1 MPVLIRPATIT
12 DIPAIQKIAR
22 ETWPVA
28 FGDILSAGQIA
39 YMLEMM
45 YSMAALTAQ
54 IEHKGHVFHLACED
68 ATPIGYVS
76 HECNYQDTNKTKIH
90 KIYLLPHA
98 QGKGGGAALIDAV
111 KQIAM
116 AKKQSALTLNV
127 NKYNNALGFYRRL
140 GFVVAGE
147 EDIDI
152 GNGFLMEDFIL
163 DMPLAPLA

>member
-1 MPVLIRPATIT
+1 MPVQIRPATIT

-28 FGDILSAGQIA
+28 FGNILSTGQIA

-45 YSMAALTAQ
+45 YSTAALNTQ
-54 IEHKGHVFHLACED
+54 IEHKGHVFHLARENE
-68 ATPIGYVS
+68 TPLGFVS
-76 HECNYQDTNKTKIH
+76 HELNYQHINKTKIH
-90 KIYLLPHA
+90 KIYLLPDA
-98 QGKGGGAALIDAV
+98 QGKGFGAALINTV

-116 AKKQSALTLNV
+116 AHRQSALTLNV
-127 NKYNNALGFYRRL
+127 NKYNKALGFYRRL